1 VLWPDSWQKERKK
14 NATSCVKKKD
24 TLYTMEKEYRATIF
38 LPQTPFPMKAGLPQK
53 EPQLLA
59 FWETFQLS
67 HKQRQARVGAPKFV
81 LHDGPPYANGHLHMG
96 HAVNKIL
103 KDVTNRSQ
111 FMLGKDVVFVP
122 GWDCHGLPIEWKVEE
137 AYREK
142 SKKKDAVDPV
152 EFRQACR
159 TFAQT
164 WLDIQR
170 REFQRLGLMG
180 EWDNPYSTMDF
191 KAEASIVA
199 QFLALVEKG
208 YVYRGVK
215 PVLWSVV
222 EGTALAEAEVEYQE
236 VTSPSLYVRFP
247 FKRVPK
253 PLEAVLGKLQG
264 FAIFAVIWTTTPWT
278 LPGNRAIAYH
288 PALTYVLIQVKAVA
302 QGARLDVGDLLLLAE
317 DLLQSFKEAVGLEDF
332 LVLHTCTGAS
342 LEGVVCHHPLASAG
356 YGVEVPLL
364 PGAHVTAD
372 TGTGLVHTAPGHG
385 LEDFEVGRTFGLE
398 IPETVLADGL
408 FVDSLPI
415 VGGAHVYKANP
426 LVIEALKTAGTLV
439 SEKPLRHSYPHSW
452 RSKTP
457 LIYRTTSQWF
467 VAMDGE
473 GKLREKALQAIE
485 AVAWYPPQAKN
496 RIKAMVEGRPDWC
509 LSRQRAWGV
518 PLTLFVHKQTQT
530 LLQDPRVHQRIL
542 DIVRQEGTEA
552 WFASPSHRFLD
563 PFHDPQAYEKVT
575 DILDVWFD
583 SGVTH
588 AFVLRDHPELQ
599 WPASLYLEGSDQ
611 HRGWFQSS
619 LLTACALH
627 GQAPYQAVVTHG
639 FVVNDQG
646 HKMSKSA
653 GNATS
658 PQQLTDELGADLL
671 RLWVVSVD
679 SQEDM
684 RIGPDILKHL
694 QDLYR
699 RLRNTLRYLLGAV
712 DGFSEEEAVPYEAM
726 PELEQW
732 VCHRLKSLEA
742 QMRQTYESYRF
753 QSVFQEIHQFC
764 AVDLSAFYL
773 DLRKDSLYCDAAST
787 PKRRAARTVML
798 KVLECLCQ
806 WLAPLLVF
814 TTEEAWQALK
824 GPETSV
830 HLEAFPAL
838 PEGWLQPALGDRYQ
852 TLRHLRQV
860 VTGALELA
868 RASKHIGSSLQASAT
883 VYLHPTYAPAL
894 KDLDFAAFCLTSA
907 LALVWTEAIPAEAYH
922 LSEVEGVGVTI
933 EMASGEKCLRCWKVL
948 PEVAQHSG
956 ALCGRCQDAV

>member
-1 VLWPDSWQKERKK
+1 
-14 NATSCVKKKD
+14 
-24 TLYTMEKEYRATIF
+24 MEKDYRATIF

-59 FWETFQLS
+59 FWEVFQLS
-67 HKQRQARVGAPKFV
+67 QKQHNARVGAPKFV

-142 SKKKDAVDPV
+142 GKKKEAVDPL

-159 TFAQT
+159 AFAQT
-164 WLDIQR
+164 WLEIQR

-180 EWDNPYSTMDF
+180 DWENPYSTMDF

-222 EGTALAEAEVEYQE
+222 EGTALAEAEVEYQD
-236 VTSPSLYVRFP
+236 VTSPSLYVRFL
-247 FKRVPK
+247 FKKLP
-253 PLEAVLGKLQG
+253 EAMEAALGTLQG
-264 FAIFAVIWTTTPWT
+264 SAVIWTTTPWT

-288 PALTYVLIQVKAVA
+288 PNLNYVLLHVQAVT
-302 QGARLDVGDLLLLAE
+302 QEARVDVGEVLLLAE
-317 DLLQSFKEAVGLEDF
+317 DLVPSFKEAVGLQEAT
-332 LVLHTCTGAS
+332 VLSTCTGAS
-342 LEGVVCHHPLASAG
+342 LEGAVCHHPLADAG

-364 PGAHVTAD
+364 PGDHVTAD

-385 LEDFEVGRTFGLE
+385 LEDFEVGKRFGLE
-398 IPETVLADGL
+398 IPETVMADGV
-408 FVDSLPI
+408 FVDALPV

-426 LVIEALKTAGTLV
+426 LVIEALKAAGTLV

-467 VAMDGE
+467 VSMDGE
-473 GKLREKALQAIE
+473 GKLREKALKAIE
-485 AVAWYPPQAKN
+485 AVAWHPPQAKN

-530 LLQDPRVHQRIL
+530 LLQDSRVHQRIL
-542 DIVRQEGTEA
+542 EIIRQEGTEA
-552 WFASPSHRFLD
+552 WFSSSPQRFLE
-563 PFHDPQAYEKVT
+563 PFHNPQDYEKVT

-588 AFVLRDHPELQ
+588 AFVLRDRPELQ

-627 GQAPYQAVVTHG
+627 DQAPYQSVVTHG

-712 DGFSEEEAVPYEAM
+712 DGFSAEEAIPFEEM

-732 VCHRLKSLEA
+732 VCHRLKSLDTELRKA
-742 QMRQTYESYRF
+742 YEGYRF
-753 QSVFQEIHQFC
+753 QSVFQEIHHFC

-787 PKRRAARTVML
+787 LRRRAARTVML

-806 WLAPLLVF
+806 WLAPLLPF
-814 TTEEAWQALK
+814 TTEEAWQAFK
-824 GPETSV
+824 GPESSV
-830 HLEAFPAL
+830 HLETFSAL
-838 PEGWLQPALGDRYQ
+838 PDAWLQPALGETYQ
-852 TLRHLRQV
+852 TLRYLRQV

-868 RASKHIGSSLQASAT
+868 RAGKKIGSSLQASVT
-883 VYLHPTYAPAL
+883 VCLRPNYQPVLQH
-894 KDLDFAAFCLTSA
+894 LDFAEFCLTSEA
-907 LALVWTEAIPAEAYH
+907 NLVWTETIPADAYQ
-922 LSEVEGVGVTI
+922 LCDVEGMGVSV

-948 PEVAQHSG
+948 PEVAQNTG
-956 ALCGRCQDAV
+956 KLCKRCDKAVEQL